1 MSEENEINLVKS
13 IENLKG
19 IKKKE
24 NNSPYHDVSTTSQEN
39 LSEKEKDEEEI
50 SIRKNRNCKLAKS
63 ISEILD
69 KLTLRPI
76 KNFKKK
82 ILKDSFTGKRFPN
95 ITIYDYINRIIT
107 YTEIE
112 ENTLICSLI
121 YIDKLDQKKQVTKF
135 NIHRIFFSAVLCSIK
150 YNEDEFFKNDY
161 YSQVA
166 GVTLNELN
174 KMEYDFLVLL
184 DFNLYIEPNTFNDYK
199 MLLNNKID

>member
-39 LSEKEKDEEEI
+39 LSEKGKEEEEI

-76 KNFKKK
+76 KNFKKR

-121 YIDKLDQKKQVTKF
+121 YIDKLEQKKQVTKF
-135 NIHRIFFSAVLCSIK
+135 NVHRIFFSAILSSIK
-150 YNEDEFFKNDY
+150 YNEDEYFNNEY
-161 YSQVA
+161 YAKVA
-166 GVTLNELN
+166 GVTINELN

-199 MLLNNKID
+199 MLLNYKID

>member
-1 MSEENEINLVKS
+1 MSEINENHHIKNIGNLNKT
-13 IENLKG
+13 E
-19 IKKKE
+19 KE
-24 NNSPYHDVSTTSQEN
+24 NDSPCSNKSTTSQEN
-39 LSEKEKDEEEI
+39 SSEKEKDEEQI
-50 SIRKNRNCKLAKS
+50 SIGKNRNCKLAKS
-63 ISEILD
+63 ISEILE
-69 KLTLRPI
+69 KLTSRPI

-82 ILKDSFTGKRFPN
+82 FLKDSFTGKRFPN
-95 ITIYDYINRIIT
+95 ITIYDYINRIIS

-121 YIDKLDQKKQVTKF
+121 YIDQIDKKKQVTKF
-135 NIHRIFFSAVLCSIK
+135 NVHRIFFSAVLSSIK

-184 DFNLYIEPNTFNDYK
+184 DFNLYIEPNIFNDYK
-199 MLLNNKID
+199 MLLTNKVD

>member
-1 MSEENEINLVKS
+1 MSERNEINLDK
-13 IENLKG
+13 N
-19 IKKKE
+19 IKNINKIKE
-24 NNSPYHDVSTTSQEN
+24 KESNSSLQEISTTSQEN
-39 LSEKEKDEEEI
+39 SSEREKDEEQI
-50 SIRKNRNCKLAKS
+50 SIKNSRNCKLAKS

-150 YNEDEFFKNDY
+150 YNEDEFFNNEY
-161 YSQVA
+161 YAKVA
-166 GVTLNELN
+166 GVTINELN